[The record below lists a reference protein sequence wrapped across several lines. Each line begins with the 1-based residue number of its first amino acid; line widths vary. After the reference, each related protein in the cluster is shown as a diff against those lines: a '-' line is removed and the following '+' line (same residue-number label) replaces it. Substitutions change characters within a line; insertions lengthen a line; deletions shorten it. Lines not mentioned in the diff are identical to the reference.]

1 MEIPL
6 VSACRDVENI
16 RNMLENL
23 ENNLE
28 NEYSSKTVDSA
39 RFKALSRENKSLVEE
54 LKEWKRKFEQAKVNF
69 TRTFNL

>member
-28 NEYSSKTVDSA
+28 NEYSTKTVESA
-39 RFKALSRENKSLVEE
+39 RFKALSRENKALVEE
-54 LKEWKRKFEQAKVNF
+54 LKLWKKKFEQGQVNF
-69 TRTFNL
+69 F

>member
-28 NEYSSKTVDSA
+28 NEYCTKTVDSA
-39 RFKALSRENKSLVEE
+39 RFKALSRENKALVEE
-54 LKEWKRKFEQAKVNF
+54 LKQWKKKFEQEQVNF
-69 TRTFNL
+69 VYFLN